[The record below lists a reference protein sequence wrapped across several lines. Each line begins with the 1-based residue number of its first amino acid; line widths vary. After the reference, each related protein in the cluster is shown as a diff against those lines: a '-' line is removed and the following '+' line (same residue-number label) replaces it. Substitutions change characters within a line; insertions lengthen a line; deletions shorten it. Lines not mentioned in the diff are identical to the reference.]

1 MDEDVTKLE
10 FITILSL
17 IKKMLENGES
27 DEVLKVINEYL
38 KNMKNKTS
46 SNNSLRK

>member
-17 IKKMLENGES
+17 IKKMLENDES
-27 DEVLKVINEYL
+27 DEVLKVINEILEKYE
-38 KNMKNKTS
+38 K
-46 SNNSLRK
+46 